1 MIAGRISKTNVSV
14 VLAGNVIK
22 KCLDLPLD
30 PDEQTVESRWLAG
43 RS

>member
-22 KCLDLPLD
+22 KRLDLPLD
-30 PDEQTVESRWLAG
+30 SDEQSIEERWLAG

>member
-22 KCLDLPLD
+22 KKLDLPLD
-30 PDEQTVESRWLAG
+30 PDEQAIEEKWLAG